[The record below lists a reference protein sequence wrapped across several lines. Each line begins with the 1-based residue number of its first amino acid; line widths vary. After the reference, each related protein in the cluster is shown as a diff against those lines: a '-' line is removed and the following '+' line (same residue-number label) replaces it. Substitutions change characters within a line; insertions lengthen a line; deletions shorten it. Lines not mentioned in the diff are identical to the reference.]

1 MCRSEIPAT
10 KTTVN
15 FTESVLGHRVG
26 STFGQ
31 CCLISGDGAV
41 IPSIEKGA
49 VGCGSMEVGAIG
61 VARGKCCL
69 IVSDCLTVSKEG
81 RGVVTGD
88 AKPLCGQCVF
98 PGGETMTS
106 DSSRLRPAVVAG
118 FEGHG
123 GPAIEQ
129 SSSCGGVSSA
139 DDCGEVF
146 VGDGDRAIFGLP
158 HHAARCQF
166 VQGDVRFLLGSA
178 RHRTDQWRV
187 SAAPEHRDCIEYL
200 DGRPAERCD
209 PVGEQSLDLI

>member
-15 FTESVLGHRVG
+15 FTESVLGHRVDPPSANAASYPAMARSYLPSRRALWAADLWSRRDRG
-26 STFGQ
+26 GRA
-31 CCLISGDGAV
+31 SG
-41 IPSIEKGA
+41 
-49 VGCGSMEVGAIG
+49 
-61 VARGKCCL
+61 CL
-69 IVSDCLTVSKEG
+69 IVSDCLTVSKEAAASSPAT
-81 RGVVTGD
+81 RNHLRPVR
-88 AKPLCGQCVF
+88 L

-123 GPAIEQ
+123 GPAIER

-158 HHAARCQF
+158 HHCRACQF

-209 PVGEQSLDLI
+209 PCR